1 MGGLGHVSL
10 APSRAVVLISLYLL
24 WPLLSF
30 PGRFDIVR
38 LRAGKQ
44 QEQEYGLMRCFG
56 SWAATTIKLDGTKK
70 VVPVQAGR
78 YSTRRRQISEG
89 WVEKRLGASTNKQAW
104 KPAEVATPYAS

>member
-44 QEQEYGLMRCFG
+44 QEQEHGRMGCFG
-56 SWAATTIKLDGTKK
+56 PQQQSNWTEQKK
-70 VVPVQAGR
+70 VAPVQAVR